1 MIILVVDDYADARE
15 TLKVLLE
22 MSGHLVIEA
31 ANGSQAVEAATISV
45 PDVILMDWAM
55 PVMDGFAAT
64 RILRAQPETSK
75 IRIVAVT
82 ADGNNPA
89 SRNTAL
95 LSGCDACYAKPL
107 DFTRLDEILRGDG
120 IR

>member
-1 MIILVVDDYADARE
+1 MIILVVDDYADVRE
-15 TLKVLLE
+15 TLKLVLELW
-22 MSGHLVIEA
+22 GHVVIEA
-31 ANGSQAVEAATISV
+31 ANGREAVERATVLV

-64 RILRAQPETSK
+64 RILRDQPETSR

-89 SRNTAL
+89 SRNAAL
-95 LSGCDACYAKPL
+95 SADVMRVTRSHSISPYSKKYSG
-107 DFTRLDEILRGDG
+107 GD
-120 IR
+120 

>member
-1 MIILVVDDYADARE
+1 MIILVVDDYADARAL
-15 TLKVLLE
+15 LKELLE
-22 MSGHLVIEA
+22 MSGHSVIEA
-31 ANGSQAVEAATISV
+31 ANGREAVEVATVSG

-64 RILRAQPETSK
+64 RILRAQPETSRT
-75 IRIVAVT
+75 RIVAVT
-82 ADGNNPA
+82 ADGNNPT
-89 SRNTAL
+89 SRNAAL

-107 DFTRLDEILRGDG
+107 DFSLLDEILRGDG